1 MHDIIIIGGGI
12 AGLYCAYRILEKTPG
27 SKILILEAE
36 SHLGGR
42 AGGIPF
48 HGVNILSGAGVGR
61 KEKDK
66 RLIALLR
73 DLGLSPPEFPVKP
86 HYSTTINPVCKLKK
100 DILEL
105 RRQYKSK
112 IHRSMIFK
120 EFATSILGPEEYSN
134 FVICSGYTDYENE
147 DAYGT
152 LYHYGFDD
160 NYADWT
166 AIGVSWTDLIKK
178 MVDKIGKRNILLSHK
193 VSKMEDSCRVTC
205 ENGKSFDSKT
215 IILAATIDSVLRLLP
230 HAKSKQSLYRQ
241 IHGQSFL
248 RVYGQFSKDS
258 IPIMKRVCPMTTVV
272 PGPLHKIIPMNPEK
286 GVYMIAYTDN
296 KDSKILDKY
305 SENTAKNRDV
315 LCRLLEIA
323 FDLETGS
330 LSLLDM
336 KDFFWPIGTHYY
348 GPLNGNDQDRIDFIK
363 KAQRPMDHIFVI
375 GEMISLNQGWVEGA
389 LESVENILPD
399 IL

>member
-1 MHDIIIIGGGI
+1 MYDIIIIGGGI
-12 AGLYCAYRILEKTPG
+12 AGLYCAYRVLKKNSET
-27 SKILILEAE
+27 KILVLEVE
-36 SHLGGR
+36 SQLGGR
-42 AGGIPF
+42 AGSIPF

-61 KEKDK
+61 KEKDQ

-73 DLGLSPPEFPVKP
+73 DLGLSSPEFPVKP
-86 HYSTTINPVCKLKK
+86 NYSTTVNPICELKK
-100 DILEL
+100 DIMEL

-112 IHRSMIFK
+112 IHGSMTFK
-120 EFATSILGPEEYSN
+120 EFATNILGPEEYSN
-134 FVICSGYTDYENE
+134 FVICSGYSDYENE

-166 AIGVSWTDLIKK
+166 AIGVSWIKLIQK
-178 MVDKIGKRNILLSHK
+178 MVDKIGKKNILLSHR
-193 VSKMEDSCRVTC
+193 VSKIESSRQVIC
-205 ENGKSFDSKT
+205 ENGKSFDSNT
-215 IILAATIDSVLRLLP
+215 IILATTIDSVHRLIP
-230 HAKSKQSLYRQ
+230 GSKSKQSPYQQ
-241 IHGQSFL
+241 IHGQPFL
-248 RVYGQFSKDS
+248 RIYGQFSKAS
-258 IPIMKRVCPMTTVV
+258 IPIMKEVCPFTTVV
-272 PGPLHKIIPMNPEK
+272 PGPLHKIIPMNPDK

-296 KDSKILDKY
+296 KDSKVLDKY

-323 FDLETGS
+323 FDLETGC

-348 GPLNGNDQDRIDFIK
+348 APLNGNDQDRIEFIK
-363 KAQRPMDHIFVI
+363 NAQRPTNNVFIV

-399 IL
+399 IV

>member
-1 MHDIIIIGGGI
+1 MYDIIIIGGGM
-12 AGLYCAYRILEKTPG
+12 AGLYCAYQVLRKNPET
-27 SKILILEAE
+27 KILILEAE

-42 AGGIPF
+42 AGGVPF

-66 RLIALLR
+66 RLITLLR
-73 DLGLSPPEFPVKP
+73 DLGLSPPEFPVKA
-86 HYSTTINPVCKLKK
+86 HYSDTIHPICKLKK

-105 RRQYKSK
+105 RKRYVSK
-112 IHRSMIFK
+112 IHRSMTFK
-120 EFATSILGPEEYSN
+120 EFATRILGSEEYKN

-152 LYHYGFDD
+152 LYHYGFED

-166 AIGVSWTDLIKK
+166 AIGVSWTELIQKL
-178 MVDKIGKRNILLSHK
+178 VDKIGKKNILLSHR
-193 VSKMEDSCRVTC
+193 VSKIADSHRVVC
-205 ENGKSFDSKT
+205 ENGKSFESDVLV
-215 IILAATIDSVLRLLP
+215 LATTVDSVLRLLP
-230 HAKSKQSLYRQ
+230 GANLKQSLYRQ
-241 IHGQSFL
+241 IHGQPFL
-248 RVYGQFSKDS
+248 RVYGQFSKES
-258 IPIMKRVCPMTTVV
+258 IPIMKRVCPFTTVV
-272 PGPLHKIIPMNPEK
+272 PGPLHKIIPMNPDK

-296 KDSKILDKY
+296 KDSKTVDKY

-323 FDLETGS
+323 FGIEPES

-348 GPLNGNDQDRIDFIK
+348 EPLKGNDQDRIEFIK
-363 KAQRPMDHIFVI
+363 KAQRPMDNVFVV

>member
-1 MHDIIIIGGGI
+1 MYDIIIIGGGM
-12 AGLYCAYRILEKTPG
+12 AGLYCAYRVLRKNPET
-27 SKILILEAE
+27 KILILEAE

-48 HGVNILSGAGVGR
+48 HGVNIVSGAGVGR

-86 HYSTTINPVCKLKK
+86 HYSDTIHPVCKLKK
-100 DILEL
+100 DIMEL
-105 RRQYKSK
+105 RKRYVSK
-112 IHRSMIFK
+112 IHRSMTFK
-120 EFATSILGPEEYSN
+120 EFATHILGVEEYEN

-152 LYHYGFDD
+152 LYHYGFED

-166 AIGVSWTDLIKK
+166 AIGVSWTDLIQKLA
-178 MVDKIGKRNILLSHK
+178 DKIGKKNILLSHK
-193 VSKMEDSCRVTC
+193 VSKIADLNRVMC
-205 ENGKSFDSKT
+205 QNGKSFESET
-215 IILAATIDSVLRLLP
+215 IILATTIESVLRLLP
-230 HAKSKQSLYRQ
+230 GANSKQSLYRE

-248 RVYGQFSKDS
+248 RVYGQFSKES
-258 IPIMKRVCPMTTVV
+258 IPIMKQVCPVTTVV
-272 PGPLHKIIPMNPEK
+272 PGPLHKIILINAEK

-296 KDSKILDKY
+296 KDSKIVDKY
-305 SENTAKNRDV
+305 SENTAKNRDI
-315 LCRLLEIA
+315 LCGLLEIA
-323 FDLETGS
+323 FDLEPGS

-336 KDFFWPIGTHYY
+336 KNFFWPIGTHYY
-348 GPLNGNDQDRIDFIK
+348 APLKGNDQDRVEFIK
-363 KAQRPMDHIFVI
+363 KAQRPADNVFVI

-389 LESVENILPD
+389 LESVENILHD
-399 IL
+399 II

>member
-1 MHDIIIIGGGI
+1 MFDIIIIGGGI
-12 AGLYCAYRILEKTPG
+12 SGIYCAYRVLEKTPG
-27 SKILILEAE
+27 TKILILEAE

-42 AGGIPF
+42 AGSIPF
-48 HGVNILSGAGVGR
+48 HGINILSGAGVGR

-66 RLIALLR
+66 RLVALLR
-73 DLGLSPPEFPVKP
+73 DLGLSSPEFPVKP
-86 HYSTTINPVCKLKK
+86 NYSTTINPVCKLKK

-112 IHRSMIFK
+112 IHKSMTFK
-120 EFATSILGPEEYSN
+120 EYASSILGPEEYTN
-134 FVICSGYTDYENE
+134 FVICSGYSDYENE

-152 LYHYGFDD
+152 LYHYGFED

-166 AIGVSWTDLIKK
+166 AIGVSWTELIKK
-178 MVDKIGKRNILLSHK
+178 MVDKVGKRNILLSHK
-193 VSKMEDSCRVTC
+193 VSKIEDSRRVVC
-205 ENGKSFDSKT
+205 ENGKYFDSKT
-215 IILAATIDSVLRLLP
+215 IILATTIDSVLRLIP
-230 HAKSKQSLYRQ
+230 GANSKHSIYQQ
-241 IHGQSFL
+241 IHGQPFL
-248 RVYGQFSKDS
+248 RVYGQFSKAS
-258 IPIMKRVCPMTTVV
+258 IPIMKRACPMTTVV
-272 PGPLHKIIPMNPEK
+272 PGPLHKIIPMNPDK

-305 SENTAKNRDV
+305 SENTLENRNV
-315 LCRLLEIA
+315 LCRLMEIA
-323 FDLETGS
+323 FDLESGC

-348 GPLNGNDQDRIDFIK
+348 SPFEGNDQDRKNFIK
-363 KAQRPMDHIFVI
+363 NAQRPMHNLFVI

>member
-1 MHDIIIIGGGI
+1 MQDIIIVGGGI
-12 AGLYCAYRILEKTPG
+12 AGLYCAYRVLRKNPKT
-27 SKILILEAE
+27 KILILEAE

-42 AGGIPF
+42 AGGMPF

-86 HYSTTINPVCKLKK
+86 HYSDTIHPVCNLKK
-100 DILEL
+100 DIMEL
-105 RRQYKSK
+105 RRRYKSK
-112 IHRSMIFK
+112 IHRSMTFK
-120 EFATSILGPEEYSN
+120 EFATGILGAEEYKN

-152 LYHYGFDD
+152 LYHYGFED

-166 AIGVSWTDLIKK
+166 AIGISWTGLIQKL
-178 MVDKIGKRNILLSHK
+178 VDKIGKRNILLSHR
-193 VSKMEDSCRVTC
+193 VSKMEDFCRVVC
-205 ENGKSFDSKT
+205 ENGKTFDSKT
-215 IILAATIDSVLRLLP
+215 VILATTIESVRRLLP
-230 HAKSKQSLYRQ
+230 GANSKQSLYRQ

-248 RVYGQFSKDS
+248 RVYGQFSKES
-258 IPIMKRVCPMTTVV
+258 IPIMQQICPSTTVV

-296 KDSKILDKY
+296 KDSKTVDKY

-323 FDLETGS
+323 FDAEPRS
-330 LSLLDM
+330 LHLLDM

-348 GPLNGNDQDRIDFIK
+348 SPLNGNDQDRIDFIK
-363 KAQRPMDHIFVI
+363 KAQRPMDSVFVI

-389 LESVENILPD
+389 LESVEKILPD

>member
-1 MHDIIIIGGGI
+1 MYDIIIIGGGI
-12 AGLYCAYRILEKTPG
+12 AGLYCAYRVLEKKTEYN
-27 SKILILEAE
+27 ILILEAE

-42 AGGIPF
+42 AGSIPF

-66 RLIALLR
+66 RLNGLLR
-73 DLGLSPPEFPVKP
+73 DLGLSSPEFPVKP
-86 HYSTTINPVCKLKK
+86 NYSTTVNPVCELKK
-100 DILEL
+100 DIMEL

-112 IHRSMIFK
+112 IHGSMTFK
-120 EFATSILGPEEYSN
+120 EFATNILGPEEYSN
-134 FVICSGYTDYENE
+134 FVICSGYSDYENE

-152 LYHYGFDD
+152 LYHYGFED
-160 NYADWT
+160 NYDTWT
-166 AIGVSWTDLIKK
+166 AIGVSWTELIKK

-193 VSKMEDSCRVTC
+193 VSKIEKSRQVIC
-205 ENGKSFDSKT
+205 ENGKSFDSNT
-215 IILAATIDSVLRLLP
+215 IILATTVDSVRQLIP
-230 HAKSKQSLYRQ
+230 GSKSKQSLYQQ
-241 IHGQSFL
+241 IHGQPFL
-248 RVYGQFSKDS
+248 RIYGQFSKDS
-258 IPIMKRVCPMTTVV
+258 IPIMKRICPMTTVV
-272 PGPLHKIIPMNPEK
+272 PGPLHKIIPMNPDK

-305 SENTAKNRDV
+305 SENTAENRDV

-323 FDLETGS
+323 FDLETGC

-336 KDFFWPIGTHYY
+336 KDFYWPIGTHYY
-348 GPLNGNDQDRIDFIK
+348 APLKGNDQDRVVFIK
-363 KAQRPMDHIFVI
+363 NAQRPLPCIFII

-399 IL
+399 IV

>member
-1 MHDIIIIGGGI
+1 MYDIIIIGGGI
-12 AGLYCAYRILEKTPG
+12 AGLYCAYRVLKIHPET
-27 SKILILEAE
+27 KILILEAE

-42 AGGIPF
+42 AGSIPF

-86 HYSTTINPVCKLKK
+86 NYSTTVNPVCKLKK
-100 DILEL
+100 DIMEL
-105 RRQYKSK
+105 RRQYNPK
-112 IHRSMIFK
+112 IHGSMTFK
-120 EFATSILGPEEYSN
+120 EFATSILGPEEYTN
-134 FVICSGYTDYENE
+134 FVICSGYSDYENE

-160 NYADWT
+160 NYAEWT
-166 AIGVSWTDLIKK
+166 AIGVSWNELIKK
-178 MVDKIGKRNILLSHK
+178 MIDKIGKRNILLSHK
-193 VSKMEDSCRVTC
+193 VSKIENSSLVVC
-205 ENGKSFDSKT
+205 ENGKSFDSNT
-215 IILAATIDSVLRLLP
+215 IILATTIDSVLRLIP
-230 HAKSKQSLYRQ
+230 GANSKQSPYLQ
-241 IHGQSFL
+241 IHGQPFL
-248 RVYGQFSKDS
+248 RVYGQFSKTS
-258 IPIMKRVCPMTTVV
+258 IPIMKRVCPITKVV
-272 PGPLHKIIPMNPEK
+272 PGPLHKIIPMNPDK

-305 SENTAKNRDV
+305 SENTEKNRNV

-323 FDLETGS
+323 FDLEAGCLT
-330 LSLLDM
+330 LLDM

-348 GPLNGNDQDRIDFIK
+348 APLNGNHQDRVEFIK
-363 KAQRPMDHIFVI
+363 KAQRPIDGVFVI
-375 GEMISLNQGWVEGA
+375 GEMISLNQGWAEGA
-389 LESVENILPD
+389 LESVERILPD